1 MQSSKPLKAAAWMM
15 GAVVS
20 FTAMAVA
27 GRALLTGMNTFELM
41 LYRSAIG
48 FAVVALL
55 VATSRRGFAQ
65 VRSRHMRLH
74 LVRNAFHYTGQNLWF
89 FAVAQIALSQLV
101 ALEFT
106 NPIWVALLAPL
117 LLGERLTPTRIL
129 AALLGFVGVLI
140 VAQPGVAP
148 LERGHLAA
156 LASALCFALN
166 TIYTRRIMAHDSV
179 LCVLFWMTLLQGS
192 ASLLLSLPGGIPVP
206 AVADLPWIAVIG
218 LTGLTAHY
226 SLTSALGH
234 APASIVAPMEFIRL
248 PVITMV
254 GTLLYGEPLSLAVFV
269 GAAVIVAGN
278 LVNLRAETRRAP
290 A

>member
-1 MQSSKPLKAAAWMM
+1 MQSSNPLKAAAWMM

-20 FTAMAVA
+20 FVAMAVA
-27 GRALLTGMNTFELM
+27 GRELLVGMNTFELM
-41 LYRSAIG
+41 LYRSALG
-48 FAVVALL
+48 FAVVLL
-55 VATSRRGFAQ
+55 LLARSRGGFAQ
-65 VRSRHMRLH
+65 VESRHMRLH

-106 NPIWVALLAPL
+106 NPIWVALLAPF
-117 LLGERLTPTRIL
+117 LLGERLTPTRIA
-129 AALLGFVGVLI
+129 AALLGFLGVLI
-140 VAQPGVAP
+140 VARPGVEP
-148 LERGHLAA
+148 LEPGHVAA
-156 LASALCFALN
+156 LAAAVCFALN
-166 TIYTRRIMAHDSV
+166 TIYTRRIMAFDSV

-206 AVADLPWIAVIG
+206 AAADLPWVVVIG
-218 LTGLTAHY
+218 LTGLSAHY

-269 GAAVIVAGN
+269 GAGVIIAGN

>member
-1 MQSSKPLKAAAWMM
+1 
-15 GAVVS
+15 
-20 FTAMAVA
+20 
-27 GRALLTGMNTFELM
+27 
-41 LYRSAIG
+41 
-48 FAVVALL
+48 
-55 VATSRRGFAQ
+55 
-65 VRSRHMRLH
+65 
-74 LVRNAFHYTGQNLWF
+74 
-89 FAVAQIALSQLV
+89 
-101 ALEFT
+101 
-106 NPIWVALLAPL
+106 
-117 LLGERLTPTRIL
+117 
-129 AALLGFVGVLI
+129 
-140 VAQPGVAP
+140 
-148 LERGHLAA
+148 
-156 LASALCFALN
+156 
-166 TIYTRRIMAHDSV
+166 MAHDSV

-218 LTGLTAHY
+218 LTGLSAHY

-269 GAAVIVAGN
+269 GAAVIIAGN

>member
-1 MQSSKPLKAAAWMM
+1 MM
-15 GAVVS
+15 GAVLS

-27 GRALLTGMNTFELM
+27 GRALLAGMNTFELM

-48 FAVVALL
+48 FAVVCTA
-55 VATSRRGFAQ
+55 RRQQPPAASP
-65 VRSRHMRLH
+65 RCEAAHMRLH

-106 NPIWVALLAPL
+106 NPIWVALLAPV

-156 LASALCFALN
+156 LASAVCFALN

-206 AVADLPWIAVIG
+206 ASPTCRG
-218 LTGLTAHY
+218 SPSSG
-226 SLTSALGH
+226 
-234 APASIVAPMEFIRL
+234 
-248 PVITMV
+248 
-254 GTLLYGEPLSLAVFV
+254 
-269 GAAVIVAGN
+269 
-278 LVNLRAETRRAP
+278 
-290 A
+290 